1 MDASQNGKC
10 AGRLQDRKGREYLDL
25 GRFGASMTIRV
36 YFAPAAKGQ
45 RRDESARIVLVG
57 HAPELRIALEPYHA
71 RRLDRRQAVLL
82 LWDRLVQLID
92 DKVAPAAAA
101 ETFEASMAAD
111 GLEVPPGPLH
121 RPGVPRRVRL
131 ILAYKQAHPAASHRM
146 IAKAVGCDAGWVS
159 KSLQGKWKGAS
170 SGGADWR
177 ADSALINQREVS
189 AESAPEDAE
198 EPSLA
203 PERNTENGNRVP
215 GAKSAPPLCTSS
227 SLREEDDGTP
237 PPDATAPRP
246 ALEGPSRPVVAGH
259 IGNDPRPDA
268 GKRPQLPPGF
278 EVVPDELRRIVWAV
292 VAIEAANPGKATL
305 WAIEQ
310 KVKKPDG
317 DLDRAV
323 ELKLLDEGGQ
333 GGARWWTP
341 KHRNLLALVDRLRN
355 EPRSHAS

>member
-1 MDASQNGKC
+1 MDASHNGKSS
-10 AGRLQDRKGREYLDL
+10 GRLKDRKGREYLDL
-25 GRFGASMTIRV
+25 GRFGTSMTIRV

-57 HAPELRIALEPYHA
+57 HAPELRIALDPYHA
-71 RRLDRRQAVLL
+71 RRLDRHQALLL
-82 LWDRLVQLID
+82 LWGRLVQLID

-121 RPGVPRRVRL
+121 RPGVPPRVRM
-131 ILAYKQAHPAASHRM
+131 ILAYRQAHPAASHRM

-159 KSLQGKWKGAS
+159 KALQGKWKGAT
-170 SGGADWR
+170 SGGADWG
-177 ADSALINQREVS
+177 ADSALISQRKVS
-189 AESAPEDAE
+189 AESAREHGE
-198 EPSLA
+198 ETALA

-227 SLREEDDGTP
+227 SLREEDDGAP
-237 PPDATAPRP
+237 PPDAAVPRP

-268 GKRPQLPPGF
+268 DQRPRLPPGF
-278 EVVPDELRRIVWAV
+278 EVVPEELRPIVRAV

-305 WAIEQ
+305 WAIGQ

-323 ELKLLDEGGQ
+323 ELQLLDEGGQ

-341 KHRNLLALVDRLRN
+341 KHPKLVALVDLLRN
-355 EPRSHAS
+355 GPRSNAS